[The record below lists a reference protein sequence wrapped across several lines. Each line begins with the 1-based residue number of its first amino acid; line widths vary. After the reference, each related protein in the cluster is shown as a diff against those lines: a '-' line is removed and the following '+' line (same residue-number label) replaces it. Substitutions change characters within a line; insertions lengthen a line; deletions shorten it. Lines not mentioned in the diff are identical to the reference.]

1 MVMKR
6 LSMQGPSNQFAQVRA
21 AREARK
27 VRLQHEEARY
37 TMVLHSA
44 RKKLDISI
52 NEYCFADSVHKLSTT
67 HSPVPGWCF
76 ASKEQLGQSLGVT
89 RQSIH
94 SMINRLKAKGLIE
107 VDPATGYLRSSQVW
121 RDTVEVT
128 RARIFAE

>member
-1 MVMKR
+1 MGHAR
-6 LSMQGPSNQFAQVRA
+6 DQLEHARA
-21 AREARK
+21 AQQERK
-27 VRLQHEEARY
+27 RRLQHEEARY

-67 HSPVPGWCF
+67 HSPISGWCF
-76 ASKEQLGQSLGVT
+76 ASKEQLGKSLGVT

-94 SMINRLKAKGLIE
+94 AMINRLKAKGLIE
-107 VDPATGYLRSSQVW
+107 VDPATGYLRSSQLW

-128 RARIFAE
+128 RARVFAE